1 MKWIGVVL
9 ILGTTTWI
17 GFDWSS
23 RLMKRP
29 KHIRQLKS
37 ALQILEAEMTF
48 SQLPIKDAFLRISS
62 QVPNPTK
69 SFFNSLGESMEKE
82 TGDFYQI
89 WVDCVNKYIQY
100 SSLTVNEQEI
110 LNQFGRTL
118 GQHDY
123 YQQQKHIQLTL
134 SHLERELED
143 ARDNQFKYSKMAKTL
158 GILAGLFIVLLL
170 I

>member
-1 MKWIGVVL
+1 MKWIGVLL
-9 ILGTTTWI
+9 ILSTTTWI
-17 GFDWSS
+17 GFEWSN
-23 RLMKRP
+23 RLVKRP

-48 SQLPIKDAFLRISS
+48 SQLPIKDAFFRIGS
-62 QVPNPTK
+62 QIPNPTK
-69 SFFNSLGESMEKE
+69 SFFLSLGEQMEEEEK
-82 TGDFYQI
+82 DFYQI
-89 WVDCVNKYIQY
+89 WTDSVQKFIQY
-100 SSLTVNEQEI
+100 SCLTESEKEI

-158 GILAGLFIVLLL
+158 GVLAGLFIVLLL